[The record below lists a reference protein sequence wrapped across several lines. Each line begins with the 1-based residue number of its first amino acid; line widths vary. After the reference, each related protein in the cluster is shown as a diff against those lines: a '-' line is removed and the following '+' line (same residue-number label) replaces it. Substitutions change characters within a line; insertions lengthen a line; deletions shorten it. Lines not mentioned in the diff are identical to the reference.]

1 AGVDGVS
8 IQGPM
13 KRLEDP
19 ELIRLCKEQGVCM
32 AFTARGSCKL
42 GQQCQYK
49 HDALVRILA
58 GSPVSRSVTVLNS
71 KSLHGFY
78 VEPDTGASHSII
90 TERLAQHL
98 LSSVP
103 GASLHPND
111 ARFDTACSLGSLS
124 STHRLSVALPVT
136 NGMETFILH
145 WSPSVIC
152 NSNLLHSDG
161 LLGMD
166 CMDFDKDA
174 LWLRLGDTRLRA
186 AQFFTPPVTPRYDE
200 TGYAEDHRLSARR
213 PSTDHTPPHE
223 SCQLV
228 RKASPAPY
236 SFDHLGLVSP
246 TFPPAP
252 DGYSVDAVV
261 YENEWLRI
269 YLLKCHGLDDRYE
282 FCVDYSD
289 QLLDTALSHPPRP
302 VQKIHYKLTT
312 APKEERKE
320 AHDRLIKLIHTKKLV
335 PTAPCDKNTYASNWY
350 PVRGRKKVRPVV
362 PELRANAVLQMV
374 CKRWPIVDCQSK
386 ISRLINKFRCYPY
399 YKTLDV
405 ADAYRAIRLG
415 DNAQKMCQVYLDSKS
430 FTFAYMCDG
439 TAINPPVLEHI
450 VKFILRR
457 ISEDD
462 DFKDIAIS
470 YMDDIIQLSGKG
482 DLAAGTELIIKT
494 FAKYNMKLT
503 LSSSPDDPVLGYD
516 VVCGGTKLGYP
527 PKKYN
532 LSINFNITGDL
543 SYGSALSLL
552 GYVTQAPDLLPW
564 HVLCCKNSLVAL
576 VSRARAIKQA
586 KWKESIG
593 DETIV
598 SLLERWQQLLQES
611 PIQPI
616 ERYVDTEDQLHIWF
630 DASDLLGAMVAK
642 QRGQV
647 VLRRQWRWS
656 RQERSLHINI
666 KEMSAAFN
674 SLSAVVGF
682 ELDSGRQFRH
692 ISLHGDNKTANAAL
706 SSSKVA
712 SNGKQSLLLQKTVD
726 LVHCLMGKRSFTVNY
741 CPTSQNLADE
751 GTRSELYS
759 DIVCHRDLLDN
770 FELQPISQSLS
781 PSCNVHVARVVRKR
795 DEVVSDCV
803 DSATTKKPR
812 VSLEKPISVPTT
824 PLIAPSPSSVYDS
837 VQLPPV
843 LLDTYRGLP
852 VDSQG
857 KRVVVDRDFLG
868 ACADHCHNL
877 RHTGAPEIAATL
889 RTYFCAGPGLDFMD
903 IASLSVR
910 KCPTCVLV
918 KTAPG
923 DKRPKN
929 AVDRSAIT
937 IPTAVFEVMSLDVL
951 GPYQTNQ
958 ITRSPRFY
966 CVTLV
971 CHLTNLILCL
981 PTITAPTADDIQ
993 RACNLPH
1000 RTYNQVVQRVR
1011 TDNAAVIRAAAK
1023 SMPDLKFDFVPVSAS
1038 WLNGHVEARH
1048 RLLNQRLRRLLLSCA
1063 SIDAKVWFDAVSKA
1077 AFEVNTS
1084 VNMEADGLCPLD
1096 MVTQSRTSP
1105 FDITQVT
1112 ALPANKWDRWMKYKV
1127 ACKARI
1133 AAAMERKTA
1142 NGSALLFG

>member
-1 AGVDGVS
+1 MTAPGEHGGEPACDDSHNQFLPLLRLLGLRDEDDLNYVTEEDVRAALPLGSTLQQRVDYIRMLKTKHTDRTRSSTSHARDLLNYLNDLGGSALSVDDKLCHAEKWFNARWQNTNSVEKTYEDLHSLSADTKESVEDMYSRILNLKQNAKFLDHVIPDTTLRKSFLNALKPTLRAALLQVHPSPSTSLQTLVDWCIDYEQALQLTIPSATRTSTASSQLCRQYISGHCRYGASCKFLHTGSPRSDGPGSKTATAVVATGQAGVDGVS

-552 GYVTQAPDLLPW
+552 
-564 HVLCCKNSLVAL
+564 AL
-576 VSRARAIKQA
+576 
-586 KWKESIG
+586 
-593 DETIV
+593 
-598 SLLERWQQLLQES
+598 
-611 PIQPI
+611 
-616 ERYVDTEDQLHIWF
+616 
-630 DASDLLGAMVAK
+630 
-642 QRGQV
+642 
-647 VLRRQWRWS
+647 
-656 RQERSLHINI
+656 
-666 KEMSAAFN
+666 
-674 SLSAVVGF
+674 
-682 ELDSGRQFRH
+682 
-692 ISLHGDNKTANAAL
+692 
-706 SSSKVA
+706 
-712 SNGKQSLLLQKTVD
+712 
-726 LVHCLMGKRSFTVNY
+726 
-741 CPTSQNLADE
+741 
-751 GTRSELYS
+751 
-759 DIVCHRDLLDN
+759 
-770 FELQPISQSLS
+770 
-781 PSCNVHVARVVRKR
+781 
-795 DEVVSDCV
+795 
-803 DSATTKKPR
+803 
-812 VSLEKPISVPTT
+812 
-824 PLIAPSPSSVYDS
+824 
-837 VQLPPV
+837 
-843 LLDTYRGLP
+843 
-852 VDSQG
+852 
-857 KRVVVDRDFLG
+857 
-868 ACADHCHNL
+868 
-877 RHTGAPEIAATL
+877 
-889 RTYFCAGPGLDFMD
+889 
-903 IASLSVR
+903 
-910 KCPTCVLV
+910 
-918 KTAPG
+918 
-923 DKRPKN
+923 
-929 AVDRSAIT
+929 
-937 IPTAVFEVMSLDVL
+937 
-951 GPYQTNQ
+951 
-958 ITRSPRFY
+958 
-966 CVTLV
+966 
-971 CHLTNLILCL
+971 
-981 PTITAPTADDIQ
+981 
-993 RACNLPH
+993 
-1000 RTYNQVVQRVR
+1000 
-1011 TDNAAVIRAAAK
+1011 
-1023 SMPDLKFDFVPVSAS
+1023 
-1038 WLNGHVEARH
+1038 
-1048 RLLNQRLRRLLLSCA
+1048 
-1063 SIDAKVWFDAVSKA
+1063 
-1077 AFEVNTS
+1077 
-1084 VNMEADGLCPLD
+1084 
-1096 MVTQSRTSP
+1096 
-1105 FDITQVT
+1105 
-1112 ALPANKWDRWMKYKV
+1112 
-1127 ACKARI
+1127 
-1133 AAAMERKTA
+1133 
-1142 NGSALLFG
+1142 